1 MDNPNYQAPAFPP
14 QIAQDNLGRV
24 IAPIAGMSKLE
35 YFSLQLLPTFLE
47 LAKNTKLASNGKP
60 VTAPQAAI
68 EAAKQL
74 LDELTKLRQNENSN
88 LSVIE

>member
-35 YFSLQLLPTFLE
+35 YFSLQLLPTF
-47 LAKNTKLASNGKP
+47 
-60 VTAPQAAI
+60 
-68 EAAKQL
+68 
-74 LDELTKLRQNENSN
+74 
-88 LSVIE
+88 